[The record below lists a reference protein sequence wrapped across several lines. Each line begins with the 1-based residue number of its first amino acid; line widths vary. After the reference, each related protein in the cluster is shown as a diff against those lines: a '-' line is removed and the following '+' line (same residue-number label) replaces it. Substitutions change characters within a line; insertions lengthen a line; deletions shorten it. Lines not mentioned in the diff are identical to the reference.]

1 MNVEVEVEG
10 ERVKRSYDKMKGVL
24 TEKEADVIKSFYGI
38 NKNVRHSL
46 AEIGAKYGVTR
57 ERIRQI
63 KTKAMRKLELIP
75 PYEPPK
81 K

>member
-1 MNVEVEVEG
+1 MVEG
-10 ERVKRSYDKMKGVL
+10 ERVKKAYDKLKKTL
-24 TEKEADVIKSFYGI
+24 TEKEADIVTSFYGI

-46 AEIGAKYGVTR
+46 AEIAEKYKVTR

-63 KTKAMRKLELIP
+63 KTQAMRKLKLIK
-75 PYEPPK
+75 PK